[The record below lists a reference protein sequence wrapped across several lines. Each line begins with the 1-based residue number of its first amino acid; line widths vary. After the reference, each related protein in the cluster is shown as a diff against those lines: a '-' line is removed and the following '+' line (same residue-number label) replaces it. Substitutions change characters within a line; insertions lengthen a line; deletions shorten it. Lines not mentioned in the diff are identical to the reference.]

1 MSISTRFL
9 PTAAS
14 AVRMTAPRLL
24 SRQYSDSPYPFTKPS
39 PNVAP
44 NRFTESS
51 GSGSPYPFTKPD
63 GAAEATTPTAGPAR
77 PVSGPG
83 LLALSEE
90 DPVQSPAE
98 TMGHKPDYNVAADY
112 RTSYVA
118 PASISS
124 CSLIFP
130 KCIFP
135 STIAGHG
142 R

>member
-1 MSISTRFL
+1 MSPSTKLL
-9 PTAAS
+9 PIAAS
-14 AVRMTAPRLL
+14 AVRRTAPRLL

-44 NRFTESS
+44 NRFTET
-51 GSGSPYPFTKPD
+51 SGSPYPFTKPE
-63 GAAEATTPTAGPAR
+63 GAAEATAPTAGPAR

-118 PASISS
+118 PPSKLSR
-124 CSLIFP
+124 SLTFSKRIFP
-130 KCIFP
+130 N
-135 STIAGHG
+135 TIAGHG